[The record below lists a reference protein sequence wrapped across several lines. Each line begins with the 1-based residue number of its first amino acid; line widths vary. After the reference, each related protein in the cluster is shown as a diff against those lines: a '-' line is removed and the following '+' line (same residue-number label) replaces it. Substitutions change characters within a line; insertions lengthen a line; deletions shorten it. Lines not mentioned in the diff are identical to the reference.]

1 MDCRIRRLGAA
12 ATMAA
17 VCLLLIWT
25 PVVQAQAQAGG
36 PGTLMGEEM
45 YGTPFYASQGGN
57 ACFNSTFYEFHG
69 AAFGPYPGA
78 FFKKFGDFAIA
89 DSSDPVNF
97 PGYFSGTFHIDSV
110 FGAVDGNQFTGSLS
124 PLQLTCALV
133 PDPTDPEG
141 AVWQY
146 IGNFDIPYTA
156 TVASTSCQLQGIAHV
171 DFELVLN
178 FFATAPVRG
187 FFDEFVYSSNTCV
200 PAVGPPAMVMLQPAN
215 AVNPVGTSH
224 TVTATVT
231 DANGHPVPDTTVDF
245 TVTGADNVQGSCTT
259 DQNGQCS
266 FTYQGPQL
274 PGADAIRGC
283 VNSVTPSVCGD
294 AAKEWVLPASTP
306 GQVTGGGQIVM
317 PPADKISFG
326 FNAQSDGTNTKGNCN
341 VIDHDKRIHIKCDN
355 VQALVVAGTHATF
368 FGQADQDGVT
378 TNYRIDV
385 DDLANP
391 GAGMDTFKIQTD
403 QGYVA
408 GGFLTAGN
416 ITIHK

>member
-1 MDCRIRRLGAA
+1 MNCHIRQLEMA

-17 VCLLLIWT
+17 VCLLLLWA
-25 PVVQAQAQAGG
+25 PAVHAQGG
-36 PGTLMGEEM
+36 PGTLIGEEM
-45 YGTPFYASQGGN
+45 FGTPFNANQGGN
-57 ACFNSTFYEFHG
+57 ACYNSTFYSFHG
-69 AAFGPYPGA
+69 EALGPYPGT
-78 FFKKFGDFAIA
+78 FFRKSGHFAI
-89 DSSDPVNF
+89 STDPNF
-97 PGYFSGTFHIDSV
+97 PGYFFGTFHIDSA
-110 FGAVDGNQFTGSLS
+110 FGSVDGYQETDSLS
-124 PLQLTCALV
+124 PDQLTCALV
-133 PDPTDPEG
+133 PDPTDPSG

-156 TVASTSCQLQGIAHV
+156 TVAATSCQLQGIAHV
-171 DFELVLN
+171 DFVLVLD
-178 FFATAPVRG
+178 FSAKAPVGG
-187 FFDEFVYSSNTCV
+187 FFDEFVETSNTCA
-200 PAVGPPAMVMLQPAN
+200 PTVGPPAMVMLQPVN

-231 DANGHPVPDTTVDF
+231 DANGHAVPNTTVVF
-245 TVTGADNVQGSCTT
+245 TVTGADNTQGSCLT

-274 PGADAIRGC
+274 PGADDIRGC
-283 VNSVTPSVCGD
+283 VNNTVICGD

-306 GQVTGGGQIVM
+306 GQVTGGGQIIM
-317 PPADKISFG
+317 PPADKVSFG
-326 FNAQSDGTNTKGNCN
+326 FNAQSDGSTTKGNCN

-355 VQALVVAGTHATF
+355 VQALVVVGTHATF

-385 DDLANP
+385 DDLASP

-403 QGYVA
+403 QGYIA

-416 ITIHK
+416 IQIHK

>member
-1 MDCRIRRLGAA
+1 MHSHIRQFQVA
-12 ATMAA
+12 ATMVA
-17 VCLLLIWT
+17 VCVLLLWT
-25 PVVQAQAQAGG
+25 PVVQAQAQG
-36 PGTLMGEEM
+36 PGTLRGEDME
-45 YGTPFYASQGGN
+45 GTPFRASQRGN
-57 ACFNSTFYEFHG
+57 ACSNVTDYSFHG
-69 AAFGPYPGA
+69 DAGGPYPGT
-78 FFKKFGDFAIA
+78 FFRKFGSFQIA
-89 DSSDPVNF
+89 APSDPVNY
-97 PGYFSGTFHIDSV
+97 PGFFYGDFHIDST
-110 FGAVDGNQFTGSLS
+110 FGPIDGYQEIDNLS
-124 PLQLTCALV
+124 PDQLTCQFV
-133 PDPTDPEG
+133 PDPADPNG
-141 AVWQY
+141 VWAY
-146 IGNFDIPYTA
+146 SGFFEIPYSA
-156 TVASTSCQLQGIAHV
+156 TLTGTSCRWQGMARI
-171 DFELVLN
+171 DFFLILN

-187 FFDEFVYSSNTCV
+187 YFQEVVETSNSCL
-200 PAVGPPAMVMLQPAN
+200 PAIGPPAMVMLQPAN

-231 DANGHPVPDTTVDF
+231 DANGHPVPNTTVVF
-245 TVTGADNVQGSCTT
+245 TVTGADNTQGSCLT
-259 DQNGQCS
+259 DQNGQCT

-317 PPADKISFG
+317 PPTDKVSFG
-326 FNAQSDGTNTKGNCN
+326 FNAQSDGMTTKGNCN
-341 VIDHDKRIHIKCDN
+341 VIDHDKRIHIKCEN

-385 DDLANP
+385 DDLADP

-416 ITIHK
+416 IKIHK